1 MKCVNILMSMQ
12 IRRPMV
18 WGNGQLSHWF
28 QLISWM

>member
-1 MKCVNILMSMQ
+1 MLMQ

-18 WGNGQLSHWF
+18 RGNGQLSHWF

>member
-1 MKCVNILMSMQ
+1 MSMQ

-18 WGNGQLSHWF
+18 RGNGQLSHWF